1 MAFRRHRC
9 AACSLRLPP
18 ATGQDRATGGAVGR
32 ATRRPSRGHP
42 RTPGDA
48 NREGKHVNGNATGDA
63 RVAPPGEPL
72 AERRD
77 RLYSRL
83 ETGWATIDR
92 VEAAG
97 GDAGRLI
104 DFWIALLREY
114 ERTCDALAAAAE
126 PPEGGSRAA

>member
-9 AACSLRLPP
+9 AACPLRLPP
-18 ATGQDRATGGAVGR
+18 AVGQGRATGVAVGR
-32 ATRRPSRGHP
+32 AARRPSRGHL
-42 RTPGDA
+42 RAPGDA
-48 NREGKHVNGNATGDA
+48 NREGMHVNGNAAGDA

-72 AERRD
+72 ADRRD

-83 ETGWATIDR
+83 EMGWATIDR

-114 ERTCDALAAAAE
+114 ERTCDALAVAAA
-126 PPEGGSRAA
+126 PPGGGSRAA